1 MSSDLPLAQ
10 LDSGRMNRRILTAK
24 KYQVDLRGVEAASL
38 KMSTRLTSAEAK
50 RLLARCFYIYQK
62 NLYNISSLGRLKL
75 DAEEIGKLEAHL
87 RSLLEKADKELD
99 EVGSYAENLL
109 KKNNIEE
116 LASYDDDPLM
126 LEVGVI
132 SSLGARYLKLIQKMD
147 TVMPLLQTLEISE
160 IVSREVFERRR
171 ARCKR
176 IILHISAVARTLAI
190 GVRKRMAAVDVQST
204 AQRPKGTVPS
214 APEEARG
221 TEIPGDDPH
230 GSTDQSAAAA
240 LQPQAIRAVTSA
252 GANFTGGGPVPDPLE
267 IPEREPAQLP
277 TESVDN

>member
-204 AQRPKGTVPS
+204 AQRPKGNVPS

-221 TEIPGDDPH
+221 AEIPGDDPH
-230 GSTDQSAAAA
+230 GSTDQSATAA